1 MDFLAPFQT
10 NFSIARVDA
19 LNKDQN
25 MGWFVVQL
33 GVVNG
38 NEYNYS
44 NAQVLFKRPFLF
56 VSFELDDF

>member
-19 LNKDQN
+19 LNKDQTWA
-25 MGWFVVQL
+25 GLLSQL